1 MSDAQNA
8 SGLIDIAGSRRAFL
22 RRSGLVLSGTAVAL
36 LGGVPLS
43 SFAAD
48 KHSDVQA
55 NSDVNILNVA
65 LGLEHEGIAAYQIG
79 AGSGLLDKPTLAV
92 ASLFL
97 SHHEGHREVLMGA
110 IQKMGGTPVKPMTMD
125 QYKASE
131 KLNVK
136 GIKTAADVL
145 RLAQRLELG
154 AANAYIGV
162 MPSFKERSLSQVAGR
177 LIADETM
184 HWTAL
189 TQALGES
196 LPKPTLSFGA

>member
-1 MSDAQNA
+1 MTQPSPIQIPV
-8 SGLIDIAGSRRAFL
+8 IDLSRRTLLTRGSA
-22 RRSGLVLSGTAVAL
+22 LSATAVAL
-36 LGGVPLS
+36 LGGLPLRGM
-43 SFAAD
+43 AAP
-48 KHSDVQA
+48 HSDA
-55 NSDVNILNVA
+55 HASGDVGILNVA

-79 AGSGLLDKPTLAV
+79 AGSGLLDKPMLTV

-97 SHHEGHREVLMGA
+97 SHHEGHREALIGA
-110 IQKMGGTPVKPMTMD
+110 IKKIGGTPVASKSID
-125 QYKASE
+125 EYKASA
-131 KLNVK
+131 KLNIA

-154 AANAYIGV
+154 ATNAYIGV
-162 MPSFKERSLSQVAGR
+162 MPNFGDRSLAQVAGR

-196 LPKPTLSFGA
+196 LPQPTLSFGA

>member
-1 MSDAQNA
+1 MTDTQQPSIILDAD
-8 SGLIDIAGSRRAFL
+8 SSRRSFL
-22 RRSGLVLSGTAVAL
+22 KRSALLSGAAITL
-36 LGGVPLS
+36 LGGMPLRGI
-43 SFAAD
+43 AAT
-48 KHSDVQA
+48 HSDSQA

-97 SHHEGHREVLMGA
+97 SHHEGHREALIGA
-110 IQKMGGTPVKPMTMD
+110 IKKMGGMPVAAKTLD
-125 QYKASE
+125 EYKASA
-131 KLNVK
+131 KLNIA
-136 GIKTAADVL
+136 GIKTATDVL
-145 RLAQRLELG
+145 KLAQRLELG

-162 MPSFKERSLSQVAGR
+162 MPSFKDRSLSQVAGR

>member
-1 MSDAQNA
+1 MSDTQVP
-8 SGLIDIAGSRRAFL
+8 STLIDADGSRRSFL
-22 RRSGLVLSGTAVAL
+22 RRSALLSGAAVAL
-36 LGGVPLS
+36 LGGVPLRGI
-43 SFAAD
+43 AAHND
-48 KHSDVQA
+48 AQA
-55 NSDVNILNVA
+55 SSDVNILNVA

-79 AGSGLLDKPTLAV
+79 AVSGLLDKPTLAV

-97 SHHEGHREVLMGA
+97 SHHEGHREALVGA
-110 IQKMGGTPVKPMTMD
+110 IKQMGGTPVNAMSMD
-125 QYKASE
+125 HYKASE

-136 GIKTAADVL
+136 AIKTAADVL

-154 AANAYIGV
+154 AVNAYIGV

-196 LPKPTLSFGA
+196 LPQPTLSFGA

>member
-1 MSDAQNA
+1 MSDTQVP
-8 SGLIDIAGSRRAFL
+8 STLIDASGSRRWFL
-22 RRSGLVLSGTAVAL
+22 RRSALLSGTAVAL
-36 LGGVPLS
+36 LGGVPLRGM
-43 SFAAD
+43 AA
-48 KHSDVQA
+48 KHSDAQA
-55 NSDVNILNVA
+55 SGDVNILNVA

-97 SHHEGHREVLMGA
+97 SHHEGHREALIGA
-110 IQKMGGTPVKPMTMD
+110 IKKMGGTPVKAMSMD
-125 QYKASE
+125 HYKASE
-131 KLNVK
+131 KLN
-136 GIKTAADVL
+136 IKAIKSASDVL

-154 AANAYIGV
+154 AVNAYIGV

-196 LPKPTLSFGA
+196 LPQPTLSFGA

>member
-1 MSDAQNA
+1 MSDTQIP
-8 SGLIDIAGSRRAFL
+8 STLIDVGGSRRSFL
-22 RRSGLVLSGTAVAL
+22 RRSALLSGAAVAL
-36 LGGVPLS
+36 LGGVPLRGI
-43 SFAAD
+43 AAHND
-48 KHSDVQA
+48 AQA
-55 NSDVNILNVA
+55 SSDVNILNVA

-110 IQKMGGTPVKPMTMD
+110 IKKMGGTPVAAKTTD
-125 QYKASE
+125 EYKASE

-136 GIKTAADVL
+136 AIKTAADVL

-162 MPSFKERSLSQVAGR
+162 MPSFTDRSLSQVAGR

-189 TQALGES
+189 TQALGEA

>member
-1 MSDAQNA
+1 MSDTQAPSIIVRA
-8 SGLIDIAGSRRAFL
+8 ADSRRLFFA
-22 RRSGLVLSGTAVAL
+22 RSARLSATAVAL
-36 LGGVPLS
+36 LGGVSLAGRASAASHTS
-43 SFAAD
+43 SQMA
-48 KHSDVQA
+48 SDA
-55 NSDVNILNVA
+55 NILNVA
-65 LGLEHEGIAAYQIG
+65 LGLEHEAIAAYEIG

-97 SHHEGHREVLMGA
+97 SHHEGHREALMGA
-110 IQKMGGTPVKPMTMD
+110 VKKMGGTPVAAKAMD

-136 GIKTAADVL
+136 AIKSQADVL

-154 AANAYIGV
+154 AVNAYIGV
-162 MPSFKERSLSQVAGR
+162 MPSFNERSLSQVAGR

-189 TQALGES
+189 TQALGGS